1 MVKRRAVVILL
12 SIMIISLFSG
22 CSEQEIEQGLGDIGG
37 YIQQVQ
43 DAHTETIE
51 SEQTT
56 ETDMPESEETLE
68 ELPSIYYAYHTLDK
82 EGQKLYL
89 EIYRSLQRMETD
101 TAVSTL
107 DIDELNTVFQYVL
120 ADHPELFYVEG
131 YQYTQYTTGDVLTKL
146 TFTGTYTMTWED
158 VQQTMQRIETVA
170 EQMTVP
176 LAQITDQYTI
186 IRYLYDSL
194 IIATEYDSNAENNQ
208 NIQSVFLDGRS
219 VCQGYAKAMQY
230 LLQKEGIQTLLVTG
244 QTNGEGHAWDLVLAD
259 GAYYYLDPTWGD
271 ASYSKAEESTENV
284 RIPSINYDYFLV
296 TTQELEK
303 THQLDESI
311 PLPECMADADNYYVH
326 EGLYLDTYNEDQIK
340 WIFEK
345 ARQSQTGYITMKC
358 SNAEVY
364 SQTKEKLIDE
374 QEVFRFLQTDG
385 NSISYTMNET
395 QLTLSFWI

>member
-259 GAYYYLDPTWGD
+259 GEYYYLDPTWGD

>member
-56 ETDMPESEETLE
+56 ETDLPESEETLE

-259 GAYYYLDPTWGD
+259 GEYYYLDPTWGD

>member
-43 DAHTETIE
+43 DTHTETIE

-131 YQYTQYTTGDVLTKL
+131 YQYTQYTTGNAMTKL
-146 TFTGTYTMTWED
+146 TFTGTYTMTWEN

-259 GAYYYLDPTWGD
+259 GEYYYLDPTWGD

-345 ARQSQTGYITMKC
+345 AQQSQTGYITMKC

-374 QEVFRFLQTDG
+374 QEVFHFLQTDG

-395 QLTLSFWI
+395 QLTLSFLI

>member
-22 CSEQEIEQGLGDIGG
+22 CSGQEIEQGLEDIGG
-37 YIQQVQ
+37 YIQQIQ

-56 ETDMPESEETLE
+56 ETDKSESEETLE

-131 YQYTQYTTGDVLTKL
+131 YQYTQYTTGDILTKL

-158 VQQTMQRIETVA
+158 VQQTIQRIETVA
-170 EQMTVP
+170 EQMTAP

-194 IIATEYDSNAENNQ
+194 IIATEYDSNTENNQ

-311 PLPECMADADNYYVH
+311 PLPECTADADNYYVR
-326 EGLYLDTYNEDQIK
+326 EGLYLDAYNEDWIK

-358 SNAEVY
+358 SNIEVY
-364 SQTKEKLIDE
+364 SQIKGKLIDE
-374 QEVFRFLQTDG
+374 QEVFRFLQADG

>member
-101 TAVSTL
+101 TAVSTM

-158 VQQTMQRIETVA
+158 VQQTIQRIETVA
-170 EQMTVP
+170 EQMTAP

-194 IIATEYDSNAENNQ
+194 IIATEYDSNTENNQ

-271 ASYSKAEESTENV
+271 ASYSRAEESTENV

-311 PLPECMADADNYYVH
+311 PLPECTADADNYYVR
-326 EGLYLDTYNEDQIK
+326 EGLYLDAYNEDRIK

-358 SNAEVY
+358 SNTEVY
-364 SQTKEKLIDE
+364 SQIKGKLIDE
-374 QEVFRFLQTDG
+374 QEVFRFLQADG

>member
-131 YQYTQYTTGDVLTKL
+131 YHRKCFDEAYIY
-146 TFTGTYTMTWED
+146 
-158 VQQTMQRIETVA
+158 RN
-170 EQMTVP
+170 
-176 LAQITDQYTI
+176 
-186 IRYLYDSL
+186 LYNDLGECAADDAAYRDCGRADDSTACPDYGS
-194 IIATEYDSNAENNQ
+194 IYD
-208 NIQSVFLDGRS
+208 
-219 VCQGYAKAMQY
+219 
-230 LLQKEGIQTLLVTG
+230 
-244 QTNGEGHAWDLVLAD
+244 
-259 GAYYYLDPTWGD
+259 
-271 ASYSKAEESTENV
+271 
-284 RIPSINYDYFLV
+284 
-296 TTQELEK
+296 
-303 THQLDESI
+303 HQVSL
-311 PLPECMADADNYYVH
+311 
-326 EGLYLDTYNEDQIK
+326 
-340 WIFEK
+340 
-345 ARQSQTGYITMKC
+345 
-358 SNAEVY
+358 
-364 SQTKEKLIDE
+364 
-374 QEVFRFLQTDG
+374 
-385 NSISYTMNET
+385 
-395 QLTLSFWI
+395 

>member
-22 CSEQEIEQGLGDIGG
+22 CSGQEIEQGLEDIGG
-37 YIQQVQ
+37 YIQQIQ

-56 ETDMPESEETLE
+56 ETDKSESEETLE

-131 YQYTQYTTGDVLTKL
+131 YQYTQYTTGDILTKL

-158 VQQTMQRIETVA
+158 VQQTIQRIETVA
-170 EQMTVP
+170 EQMTAP

-194 IIATEYDSNAENNQ
+194 IIATEYDSNTENNQ

-311 PLPECMADADNYYVH
+311 PLPECTADADNYYVR
-326 EGLYLDTYNEDQIK
+326 EGLYLDAYTEDEIK

-345 ARQSQTGYITMKC
+345 AQLSQTGYITMKC

>member
-37 YIQQVQ
+37 HIQQVQ

-146 TFTGTYTMTWED
+146 TFTGTYTMAWED
-158 VQQTMQRIETVA
+158 VQLTIQRIETVA
-170 EQMTVP
+170 EQMTAP

-194 IIATEYDSNAENNQ
+194 IIATEY
-208 NIQSVFLDGRS
+208 QSVRVMPRQCSIYFRKKAYRHYLSKDRPMEKDMPGIWYWQMVRTIIWTRPGEMLLTAGQKRAQKMSGFLPLT
-219 VCQGYAKAMQY
+219 M
-230 LLQKEGIQTLLVTG
+230 I
-244 QTNGEGHAWDLVLAD
+244 
-259 GAYYYLDPTWGD
+259 
-271 ASYSKAEESTENV
+271 
-284 RIPSINYDYFLV
+284 IFL
-296 TTQELEK
+296 
-303 THQLDESI
+303 
-311 PLPECMADADNYYVH
+311 
-326 EGLYLDTYNEDQIK
+326 
-340 WIFEK
+340 
-345 ARQSQTGYITMKC
+345 
-358 SNAEVY
+358 
-364 SQTKEKLIDE
+364 
-374 QEVFRFLQTDG
+374 
-385 NSISYTMNET
+385 
-395 QLTLSFWI
+395 

>member
-131 YQYTQYTTGDVLTKL
+131 YQYTQYTTGNAMTKL
-146 TFTGTYTMTWED
+146 TFTGTYTMTWEN

-194 IIATEYDSNAENNQ
+194 IIATE
-208 NIQSVFLDGRS
+208 
-219 VCQGYAKAMQY
+219 
-230 LLQKEGIQTLLVTG
+230 
-244 QTNGEGHAWDLVLAD
+244 
-259 GAYYYLDPTWGD
+259 
-271 ASYSKAEESTENV
+271 
-284 RIPSINYDYFLV
+284 
-296 TTQELEK
+296 
-303 THQLDESI
+303 
-311 PLPECMADADNYYVH
+311 
-326 EGLYLDTYNEDQIK
+326 
-340 WIFEK
+340 
-345 ARQSQTGYITMKC
+345 
-358 SNAEVY
+358 
-364 SQTKEKLIDE
+364 
-374 QEVFRFLQTDG
+374 
-385 NSISYTMNET
+385 
-395 QLTLSFWI
+395 